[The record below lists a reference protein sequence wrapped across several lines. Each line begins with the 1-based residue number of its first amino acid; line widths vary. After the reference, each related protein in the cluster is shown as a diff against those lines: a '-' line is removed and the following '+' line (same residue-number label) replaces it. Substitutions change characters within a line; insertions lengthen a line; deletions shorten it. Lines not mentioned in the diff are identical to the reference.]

1 LHAPA
6 FTETSCNATVDLA
19 DQIDTAAG
27 ERQPAKEGL
36 PPDHIT
42 VKSLQTELATAKHR
56 NQEFSN
62 RVQALERR
70 LGAQGAVIGPSVI
83 DNHPLVLELQ
93 ARLAYLEIQLV
104 EKDRAIES
112 LEDDVDVLRETNRS
126 LVREYGLSTGT

>member
-1 LHAPA
+1 VASTRSIRFSLLASTRSHRN
-6 FTETSCNATVDLA
+6 FLQRHRDLA

-62 RVQALERR
+62 RVQALER
-70 LGAQGAVIGPSVI
+70 
-83 DNHPLVLELQ
+83 
-93 ARLAYLEIQLV
+93 
-104 EKDRAIES
+104 
-112 LEDDVDVLRETNRS
+112 
-126 LVREYGLSTGT
+126 